1 MKSIEIEQEKN
12 YPLSYEK
19 QIEKMNLGFS
29 NAKNIF
35 LDDFKDSK
43 KDEK

>member
-1 MKSIEIEQEKN
+1 MESIEIEQEQI

>member
-1 MKSIEIEQEKN
+1 
-12 YPLSYEK
+12 
-19 QIEKMNLGFS
+19 MNLGFS

-43 KDEK
+43 KDEKQARNSITVITTTR